1 MTATRSP
8 YFTLASS
15 APWKPVVTMSPTSA
29 AASRLT
35 PSGIFARLR
44 SASGTLKYSP
54 NIPSQRE
61 ERYLP
66 PRGPPECW
74 WIPSCM
80 SRFLQTGVTA
90 GTATTSPTCRS
101 VTPAPTSTTRPTPS
115 WPRILLGAMLGFF
128 HRRIDVRGAG
138 TESHWLQHGFKQ
150 PGLRRLLLY
159 PADAHG
165 GLDYAKSFHFQTS
178 LDHFEQICL
187 QFI

>member
-1 MTATRSP
+1 
-8 YFTLASS
+8 
-15 APWKPVVTMSPTSA
+15 
-29 AASRLT
+29 
-35 PSGIFARLR
+35 
-44 SASGTLKYSP
+44 
-54 NIPSQRE
+54 
-61 ERYLP
+61 
-66 PRGPPECW
+66 
-74 WIPSCM
+74 M

-90 GTATTSPTCRS
+90 GTATDLQVRD
-101 VTPAPTSTTRPTPS
+101 A
-115 WPRILLGAMLGFF
+115 GADFDDAAYALVAQNPVGRDVGVF